1 VGFGQV
7 VSTAVKRTAVLSAV
21 AATLL
26 LAAAFPVGAGAQAV
40 YLAFG
45 DSITLPG
52 EGGIS
57 FDDDAHP
64 CPQDCGYPGRLEDM
78 LQAAGMQDQVINEGK
93 GGDNTV
99 EALSRLPAAL
109 DASDPDVMLL
119 MLGTNDIS
127 NGISLNT
134 TIFNLDRMAEIAAG
148 RGASTTHATIIP
160 RIPDANQGDGDNVL
174 TQRMNWRIRELA
186 WETRREL
193 ADPFE
198 VFLAQDNLFATY
210 YSSGGDA
217 VGHPNPAGF
226 QLLADIFFDVV
237 TGVDSVPPVPG
248 LVEPVDGADSV
259 AGMAQVRLRLYDF
272 GAGIDIGDTDLLINN
287 QPVAAS
293 VTGDPRRIELRFTPT
308 TPFPGVVDVGYRAV
322 DLAPARNTRTRTL
335 ATFTTRGA
343 SFVEGD
349 LNEDGRVDGLDLIA
363 LARSFGSSNGESR
376 YQRYVDINRDNRV
389 DGEDLAIL
397 AQNFGRSS

>member
-1 VGFGQV
+1 M
-7 VSTAVKRTAVLSAV
+7 KRTAVLSAV
-21 AATLL
+21 AVALL
-26 LAAAFPVGAGAQAV
+26 STAWAAAFPGAAGAQTV

-57 FDDDAHP
+57 FDDDEHP

-78 LQAAGMQDQVINEGK
+78 LQAAGMQDQVINGGK
-93 GGDNTV
+93 GGDDTMDG
-99 EALSRLPAAL
+99 LSRLPALL
-109 DASDPDVMLL
+109 DSTDPDVMLL
-119 MLGTNDIS
+119 MMGTNDVS
-127 NGISLNT
+127 QGISLDT
-134 TIFNLDRMAEIAAG
+134 TLFNLNRMAEMAASH
-148 RGASTTHATIIP
+148 GASTVHATVIP
-160 RIPDANQGDGDNVL
+160 RTPDATRGDGDNVV

-186 WETRREL
+186 YDRGREL

-210 YSSGGDA
+210 YSPTPNGDA

-248 LVEPVDGADSV
+248 LVEPADGADNV
-259 AGMAQVRLRLYDF
+259 PGMPQVRLRLYDF
-272 GAGIDIGDTDLLINN
+272 GAGIDIGATDLLINN
-287 QPVAAS
+287 QPVPAS
-293 VTGDPRRIELRFTPT
+293 VTGDARRIELRYTPT
-308 TPFPGVVDVGYRAV
+308 SPFPGVVDVGYRAV

-343 SFVEGD
+343 SFVQGD

-397 AQNFGRSS
+397 AENFGRAAG